1 MALFFALAKG
11 EMGLGEQAT
20 LSRYHGLKPP
30 PPLFLLISPNQR
42 GVVFLIN
49 TADSPTHPSHLLAI
63 SFPPPQPL
71 HTPPLTY
78 THSSSSSSSSF

>member
-63 SFPPPQPL
+63 SFPP
-71 HTPPLTY
+71 
-78 THSSSSSSSSF
+78 S